1 MTSSL
6 NRASRLR
13 RLLPLLLGIA
23 VVPLVAAPAQAQATR
38 TWVSGV
44 GDDANPCSRTAPCKT
59 FAGAISKT
67 AAGGVISVLDPG
79 GFGAVTITKSI
90 TIDGSDGYASITN
103 SGTNAIVINAA
114 GNADVTLR
122 GLDIVG
128 GLSGTTEG
136 TCGGVSGVSVIAARS
151 VRLDNVRITGQAD
164 AIKTPLTLS
173 SPDTFVDI
181 TLNDLEVTH
190 NCAHGLLL
198 EPAAGHPARVSITD
212 SYVTQS
218 NTALRAA
225 AGVEAWASYTRLN
238 LNNTG
243 VEMAGGGLVHAGCG
257 TEAVGN
263 VTSGV
268 FSDDV
273 CPANNPVIVPATTTP
288 TTPTTSPTP
297 PTTTT
302 YCRVP
307 KLTGRTVA
315 RATAG
320 LKAAGCAVGKVTRQ
334 KTAKKAKRGKVL
346 AQGVTPGTDVRLGTR
361 VQLTVGR

>member
-1 MTSSL
+1 MTSVL
-6 NRASRLR
+6 RRAARPR

-23 VVPLVAAPAQAQATR
+23 LVPLVAAPAQAQALR

-44 GDDANPCSRTAPCKT
+44 GDDVNPCSRTAPCKT

-90 TIDGSDGYASITN
+90 TIDGTDGYASITN
-103 SGTNAIVINAA
+103 TGTNGIVINAP

-136 TCGGVSGVSVIAARS
+136 SCGGLSGVSVVAARS
-151 VRLDNVRITGQAD
+151 VRLDNVRITGQAN
-164 AIKTPLTLS
+164 AVQTPLTAS

-181 TLNDLEVTH
+181 AMTDLELTH
-190 NCAHGLLL
+190 NCDNGIKL
-198 EPAAGHPARVSITD
+198 EPAAGHPARVSVTD
-212 SYVTQS
+212 SFVTQS
-218 NTALRAA
+218 NVALRAG
-225 AGVEAWASYTRLN
+225 AGVEAWATNTRLN

-243 VEMAGGGLVHAGCG
+243 VQLSGGVVHAGCG
-257 TEAVGN
+257 TETIGN
-263 VTSGV
+263 ATNGA

-273 CPANNPVIVPATTTP
+273 CPANVQPAPTAPTQP
-288 TTPTTSPTP
+288 TTPTAPTV
-297 PTTTT
+297 T

-307 KLTGRTVA
+307 QLTGRTVA
-315 RATAG
+315 LATKA
-320 LKAAGCAVGKVTRQ
+320 LKSAGCTVGKVARQ
-334 KTAKKAKRGKVL
+334 KTSKKSKRGKVL
-346 AQGVTPGTDVRLGTR
+346 AQGVDAGTEVRRGTKVR
-361 VQLTVGR
+361 LTVGR